1 MSLRES
7 VRLGITR
14 RTDFPIHKE
23 RAALLIID
31 VQKYC
36 CEEGSS
42 SSDAS
47 SLPSYYYAGQS
58 LPRMR
63 KNIVTLLSTFR
74 TERDRKICVDSNSDS
89 DGESNIGSGDGSKY
103 PQQYDGGCEVIFV
116 VIQAM
121 TRDRRDLSLD
131 YKLCG
136 PYFAKVPSVTMSYE
150 EIFLPDIMPDTM
162 ERNNDDSGTSRKI
175 QSKGDIV
182 IPKTACSVFT
192 STNIKYVLDN
202 LFIEQLVVCGQL
214 TDQCVESAV
223 RDAADLGYLV
233 SVVDDACAAHSDDD
247 HQKGLKGMNGF
258 SRIVSTEQVVK
269 EMTNQIK

>member
-23 RAALLIID
+23 RAALVIID
-31 VQKYC
+31 VQKFC
-36 CEEGSS
+36 CEDGAS

-47 SLPSYYYAGQS
+47 LPPYYYAGES
-58 LPRMR
+58 LPRTR
-63 KNIVTLLSTFR
+63 KNIATLLSTFR
-74 TERDRKICVDSNSDS
+74 TERDRKICVGSNS
-89 DGESNIGSGDGSKY
+89 DGESDIDSGDESKY
-103 PQQYDGGCEVIFV
+103 PQQYDRGCEVIFV

-131 YKLCG
+131 YKLSG
-136 PYFAKVPSVTMSYE
+136 PYFSKVPTVTTSYE

-162 ERNNDDSGTSRKI
+162 ERSDDGSGTSRKI

-192 STNIKYVLDN
+192 STNIKYILDN

-247 HQKGLKGMNGF
+247 YQKGLKGMRGF
-258 SRIVSTEQVVK
+258 CRIVSTEQVVK